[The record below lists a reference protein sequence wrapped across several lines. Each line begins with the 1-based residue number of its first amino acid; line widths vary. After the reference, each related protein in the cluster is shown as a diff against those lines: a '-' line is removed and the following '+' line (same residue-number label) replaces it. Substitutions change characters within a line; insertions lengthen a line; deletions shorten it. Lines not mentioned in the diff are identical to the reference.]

1 MPGST
6 LKDKYRD
13 ASIHIQN
20 VEGAESKATLESYRW
35 KLYGLHKQ
43 VMEGDCPHSDSA
55 TTTSTTLL
63 NKWNAWVAC
72 KGMSREESMESFIS
86 IVKLIDPSY
95 SFGAGKKP
103 PRGGADMTDALMA
116 TSSKYLAQQRNIVSK
131 TGLMRKKSDWRKN
144 WDPRYFSLQ
153 KGILSYFLKK
163 SDAEPRNSLV
173 IRECDIMKRTESVTI
188 DGKSH
193 YGFSV
198 AHAGMR
204 ISWALMCDD
213 LEDRNEWVNVLQ
225 EVKGVPSTRVL
236 DNAVGSSAASTSF
249 SSGSAA
255 STDDDSA
262 TAGVAGDAGS
272 VAGSPTENIPRQFLQ
287 PLEECIRNLL
297 DGAAADNAAAD
308 GRAAGKSGS
317 DGWEQMYVKGSLTAS
332 RKPGESIMVK
342 GTAVLPFSI
351 KDIFS
356 VVADISQL
364 HQINP
369 QVDRTAKLLTFN
381 RQTSTNHIVFKQV
394 WPTAVRDM
402 VNFTHW
408 RLMPNGTLVIAS
420 FNAETFHSGQNG
432 QYVPAQGGDNISVP
446 SPKGAVRANLM
457 MGGYVLVPDIKAGNT
472 RVSYVVSSDL
482 MGRIPTS
489 VSNHVAR
496 NQPLIV
502 LAILKEL
509 EAIPQAKRTSVN
521 ELPDFAGLLSI
532 TQAAAVNSKPL
543 FGAYAPNK
551 SALKRENSPN
561 TAEATRAA
569 KREKER
575 EKPPKTIFLTLLLP
589 VLLACVME
597 RHALGFLIGCFISLP
612 YIHKQLLVGQLVE
625 NKYTNNVEFSNAL
638 PRGRVIVQFSVD
650 LGKLLRYVD
659 SKREGYGMD
668 ISLTHVIAKAAANAL
683 FSFQALNGCMIG
695 SHFYRSPSN
704 AISISVSAENS
715 DMIAVKID
723 DANTKTLNV
732 IADELQAKSRSVRRA
747 LTTGAG
753 AGGGEKAVAGTTVS
767 GGGPSSRAGILL
779 DALPLGI
786 SYSARYI
793 LRLIASYYGMAFP
806 SLGITPYPHGTCNI
820 ITSPRDPAR
829 PDAMELDVGVVMVPE
844 TDSMLSAPPVVITIG
859 GISLKTTLDAE
870 RKTASSPVL
879 NLAVSI
885 DCRAVGFAQGR
896 QFASVL
902 QKYMTD
908 FQDE

>member
-1 MPGST
+1 MS
-6 LKDKYRD
+6 LKDRYRD

-20 VEGAESKATLESYRW
+20 VEGAEAKAALESSRW

-55 TTTSTTLL
+55 TTTSQTLL

-72 KGMSREESMESFIS
+72 KGMSRDASMESFIS
-86 IVKLIDPSY
+86 IVTIIDPKY
-95 SFGAGKKP
+95 MYGASRKQIG
-103 PRGGADMTDALMA
+103 GGADMTDGLMA
-116 TSSKYLAQQRNIVSK
+116 PTTKALAQQRVAVSK
-131 TGLMRKKSDWRKN
+131 SGFMRKKSDWKKN
-144 WDPRYFSLQ
+144 WDLRYFSLQ
-153 KGILSYFLKK
+153 KGMLSYYLKK
-163 SDAEPRNSLV
+163 GDPEPRNSLV
-173 IRECDIMKRTESVTI
+173 IRECDIMKRTDSVAI
-188 DGKSH
+188 DGKTH
-193 YGFSV
+193 YGLSV
-198 AHAGMR
+198 SHTGMR
-204 ISWALMCDD
+204 ISWILMCET
-213 LEDRNEWVNVLQ
+213 LEERNGWVNVLQ
-225 EVKGVPSTRVL
+225 EVKGVPSTNVL
-236 DNAVGSSAASTSF
+236 DKAISTVATSAQATSGNNENVPVEESKGSGA
-249 SSGSAA
+249 
-255 STDDDSA
+255 
-262 TAGVAGDAGS
+262 AGDAGAS
-272 VAGSPTENIPRQFLQ
+272 AGLPTDNVPAQFIQ

-297 DGAAADNAAAD
+297 AGATADNAAAD
-308 GRAAGKSGS
+308 AGKSGG
-317 DGWEQMYVKGSLTAS
+317 DGWEQMYVKNGLTAS
-332 RKPGESIMVK
+332 RKPGDNIMVK

-356 VVADISQL
+356 CIVDISQL
-364 HQINP
+364 SKINP
-369 QVDRTAKLLTFN
+369 QVDRTAKLMTFN
-381 RQTSTNHIVFKQV
+381 RQSSTSHIVFKQV

-420 FNAETFHSGQNG
+420 FNAESFHSGPNAL
-432 QYVPAQGGDNISVP
+432 YVPSQGGDNIVVP
-446 SPKGAVRANLM
+446 APKGSVRANLV

-509 EAIPQAKRTSVN
+509 EAIPAARRTSVN
-521 ELPDFAGLLSI
+521 ELPDFAGLLRL
-532 TQAAAVNSKPL
+532 TQAAAVNSPPQ
-543 FGAYAPNK
+543 FGIYAPNK
-551 SALKRENSPN
+551 SALKRDMSPN
-561 TAEATRAA
+561 MADAS
-569 KREKER
+569 KGVKKEKER
-575 EKPPKTIFLTLLLP
+575 EKPPHTIFLTLLLP
-589 VLLACVME
+589 VLLAFVME
-597 RHALGFLIGCFISLP
+597 RSLLGFLVGCFISLP
-612 YIHKQLLVGQLVE
+612 YIHRQLLVGQLVE
-625 NKYTNNVEFSNAL
+625 NKYPNNVEFSNAL

-659 SKREGYGMD
+659 NKRESYGMD

-683 FSFQALNGCMIG
+683 FSFQALNGCLVG
-695 SHFYRSPSN
+695 SQFYRSHSN

-753 AGGGEKAVAGTTVS
+753 AGGGEKAAAGTSVS
-767 GGGPSSRAGILL
+767 GGGPSSRTGILL

-786 SYSARYI
+786 SYSVRYF
-793 LRLIASYYGMAFP
+793 LRLLASYYGIAFP
-806 SLGITPYPHGTCNI
+806 NLGITPYPHGTCNI
-820 ITSPRDPAR
+820 ITSPRDPSR
-829 PDAMELDVGVVMVPE
+829 PDALELDVGVVMVPE

-870 RKTASSPVL
+870 RKTAASPVL